1 VNNYGSSDC
10 GLLVGIIP
18 VCEWT
23 TQPQKSSVSL
33 IVRLPNVPAANLTRN
48 QSNTKHVLQLGVD
61 ESMWSEGNVLLQ
73 GNGTPCSSQAG

>member
-1 VNNYGSSDC
+1 VNNYGSSDR

-23 TQPQKSSVSL
+23 RQPQKSSVSL
-33 IVRLPNVPAANLTRN
+33 IVRLPNAQAANLTRN
-48 QSNTKHVLQLGVD
+48 LSDTKHVLQLGVD
-61 ESMWSEGNVLLQ
+61 ESMWSEGNVLLK